1 MESRKALKSLAI
13 ALVLIILG
21 SIFASVI
28 NSDFNS
34 VKVSQLSFDTERGTL
49 AANLYMPKGAG
60 PNNPRPVIVLT
71 HGYLNSKEMQ
81 DATAVEMS
89 RRGFIVLVVDQYDHG
104 LSRWSADIPNGTELG
119 TFWVFSMSDAVTYAY
134 NQPYTLK
141 DKDGNGY
148 IGCSGH
154 SMGGL
159 STVMAVFFDE
169 MQSLQS
175 GHRMIY
181 AAIPE
186 SADFTFTN
194 NVAPLETILASYGN
208 RTMGI
213 VSGHYDEFFFGNK
226 GEGMFYKDFI
236 NNSESGA
243 VFLGKNNDAERKS
256 GEFYDVPSGDLVLD
270 GKTVRESQAGKHIVY
285 LVNET
290 HAQNH
295 FSVTVESHII
305 DFFQTAFKGVYTP
318 DMTLVNMVSANQA
331 WWLKEAGNFVA
342 LIGFFLFF
350 VPFISLI
357 TKNGFLK
364 NAVTEEVS
372 AVPLP
377 KKKLDKV
384 IYWSVVMVYTILPAS
399 LFVTLTNIDEM
410 FVQVAGSIKLLRTIM
425 IIFAVIMLLIGII
438 SKLKASKDSS
448 GRFASYAMGAFITTA
463 ISVIDI
469 LILFKFKAFAQSA
482 YFNSTTS
489 NWYAFF
495 SLNLGLLFAIIV
507 VMMYYF
513 INKPSGAGLAEYG
526 LKVKPV
532 SIFAAFLT
540 AAITVIAGYIILFI
554 INNVLNVDFRIW
566 TFAVKT
572 FKSEHFITMLKYL
585 PMFFVFYLVIS
596 ISINATTRALK
607 HGNLVAILST
617 TGGLVLWF
625 VYQYGTFFITGKA
638 HWSNSGMIS
647 IGLLG
652 LIPSLLIAAIFTRKI
667 FEKTHNVWTAAFL
680 NSMLFT
686 MIQVANTI
694 LLWNLVNP

>member
-60 PNNPRPVIVLT
+60 PDNPRPVIVLT

-213 VSGHYDEFFFGNK
+213 VSGHYDEFFFGNN

-236 NNSESGA
+236 NNSVSGA
-243 VFLGKNNDAERKS
+243 MFLGKNDDAERKS

-270 GKTVRESQAGKHIVY
+270 GNTVRESQVGKHIVY

-305 DFFQTAFKGVYTP
+305 DFFQTAFKGVYTL
-318 DMTLVNMVSANQA
+318 DRNLVNMASANQV

-350 VPFISLI
+350 VPFITLV
-357 TKNGFLK
+357 TKKGYLK

-372 AVPLP
+372 VVPLP
-377 KKKLDKV
+377 KKKFEKV
-384 IYWSVVMVYTILPAS
+384 IYWFVVLVYTILPAS

-410 FVQVAGSIKLLRTIM
+410 FVQVADSIKLLRAIM
-425 IIFAVIMLLIGII
+425 IVFAVIMLLIGII
-438 SKLKASKDSS
+438 SKLNSSKDSS

-489 NWYAFF
+489 NWYAFLN
-495 SLNLGLLFAIIV
+495 LNLGLLFAIIV

-513 INKPSGAGLAEYG
+513 INKPNGVGLAEYG

-540 AAITVIAGYIILFI
+540 AAITVIVGYIILFI

-607 HGNLVAILST
+607 HGYLVAILST
-617 TGGLVLWF
+617 IGGLVLWF